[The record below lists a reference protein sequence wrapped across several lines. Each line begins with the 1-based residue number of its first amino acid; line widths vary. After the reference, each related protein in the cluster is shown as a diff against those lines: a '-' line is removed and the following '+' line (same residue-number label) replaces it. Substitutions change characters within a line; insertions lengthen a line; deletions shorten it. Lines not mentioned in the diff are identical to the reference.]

1 MLRRY
6 AFFLTLGLLFLVV
19 ISFPYGFASL
29 AAGPDYVFGGF
40 LLNPLDGNS
49 YLAKI
54 YQGMAGSWT
63 FRLPFTADPGEGT
76 YLILFYLALGHLAR
90 WFSLPNLTVFH
101 LARLLGAAF
110 LLWSLW
116 RYFGALFGDSRIRKT
131 AFALAAFGS
140 GMGWLLIAT
149 DALTSDLWVAEI
161 YPFLSSYAN
170 PHFPI
175 SLALMLW
182 LLMPPLDAPLS
193 WGRGITLAAASL
205 ILSLLSPFG
214 VVIVSL
220 ILGVEFLIRFWTKS
234 APWRVFIRL
243 LLVTL
248 PGAPALLYDLWIV
261 RVHPALAVWDAQN
274 LTPSPPWWD
283 TLISLSPALA
293 LSGVAAW
300 MMFRSRGRDFAPK
313 TVSIPQWRP
322 LLLWAGISLVLM
334 YLPLGLQRRFMM
346 GLYIPLSGLAA
357 LGLEFLAGGRA
368 RRYRWLVV
376 ATFSL
381 ALLTNLIVLAGGFV
395 AASAQNPKIYLARD
409 EWDALTWLDANA
421 APNAL
426 VLSSPETGLFIPA
439 HTGRRV
445 LYGHPYETVNADA
458 MEAAVTAFF
467 DGTLTEAERQSLL
480 NGYDVD
486 LIFYGPR
493 ERDLGSIP
501 VPEGWQPV
509 FQVGDVTIYGHR

>member
-1 MLRRY
+1 
-6 AFFLTLGLLFLVV
+6 
-19 ISFPYGFASL
+19 
-29 AAGPDYVFGGF
+29 
-40 LLNPLDGNS
+40 
-49 YLAKI
+49 
-54 YQGMAGSWT
+54 
-63 FRLPFTADPGEGT
+63 
-76 YLILFYLALGHLAR
+76 
-90 WFSLPNLTVFH
+90 
-101 LARLLGAAF
+101 
-110 LLWSLW
+110 
-116 RYFGALFGDSRIRKT
+116 
-131 AFALAAFGS
+131 
-140 GMGWLLIAT
+140 MGWLLIAT

-182 LLMPPLDAPLS
+182 LLMPPLDAPFS

-205 ILSLLSPFG
+205 MLSLLPPFG

-220 ILGVEFLIRFWTKS
+220 ILGAEFLIRFWRKS
-234 APWRVFIRL
+234 RSWTVFARL
-243 LLVTL
+243 LLAAL
-248 PGAPALLYDLWIV
+248 PAAPVLFYDLWIV
-261 RVHPALAVWDAQN
+261 RVHPVLKIWDAQN

-300 MMFRSRGRDFAPK
+300 MMFRSRGRGFAQK

-395 AASAQNPKIYLARD
+395 AASAQNPKIYLTRD
-409 EWDALTWLDANA
+409 EGDALTSPSSDLPFGLEEVPE
-421 APNAL
+421 APADVGLMFGLEDSPEENP
-426 VLSSPETGLFIPA
+426 SSPLAFGLDHLPD
-439 HTGRRV
+439 
-445 LYGHPYETVNADA
+445 EAD
-458 MEAAVTAFF
+458 E
-467 DGTLTEAERQSLL
+467 
-480 NGYDVD
+480 
-486 LIFYGPR
+486 
-493 ERDLGSIP
+493 
-501 VPEGWQPV
+501 
-509 FQVGDVTIYGHR
+509 